1 MVASGL
7 NQGQEN
13 MNSKLLTIGGAAL
26 FSLALNFS
34 AAAST
39 YDVSGAFPFSSDT
52 FTGSIDVS
60 GGSVS
65 SADITLGPSES
76 VLTNVSS
83 FEVGPVWTVAVDNS
97 SYLLSFL
104 FTLPS
109 SFNDDTG
116 SIFLA
121 TLSEYVTN
129 EVCRTER
136 KKTVCEPETTTQF
149 LKGLGYGTVTAA
161 SVITT
166 GGDVATPLPATF
178 PLLATGLGVMGLL
191 GWGMKR
197 KASAIIAA
205 A

>member
-1 MVASGL
+1 
-7 NQGQEN
+7 

-76 VLTNVSS
+76 VLTNVVSS

-149 LKGLGYGTVTAA
+149 LRGLGYGTVTAGP
-161 SVITT
+161 VTIIN
-166 GGDVATPLPATF
+166 GDSATPIPATL
-178 PLLATGLGVMGLL
+178 PLFATGLGVIGLL

-197 KASAIIAA
+197 RASAVIAA
-205 A
+205 V

>member
-1 MVASGL
+1 
-7 NQGQEN
+7 

-52 FTGSIDVS
+52 FSGSIDVS
-60 GGSVS
+60 GSTVS

-76 VLTNVSS
+76 VLTNVVSS

-97 SYLLSFL
+97 TYLLSFL

-109 SFNDDTG
+109 SFNDEEG

-121 TLSEYVTN
+121 TLSEFVTN

-136 KKTVCEPETTTQF
+136 EKTVCEPETTTKI
-149 LKGLGYGTVTAA
+149 LKGLGYGTVTVA
-161 SVITT
+161 SVITS
-166 GGDVATPLPATF
+166 GGDVATPLPATL
-178 PLLATGLGVMGLL
+178 PLFAAGLGVIGLL
-191 GWGMKR
+191 GWSMKR
-197 KASAIIAA
+197 KASAVIAA